1 MRHRKTVAKLGRTK
15 DHREAMIRNLATSL
29 ALEGKLT
36 TTTPKAKALV
46 SYYEHL
52 ISVAKRGDQV
62 KAIRMLKQ
70 YLYTEPAQK
79 AFAERLP
86 ELTKKS
92 GNVRLTKVGFRDGDS
107 AEMSLV
113 EIV

>member
-1 MRHRKTVAKLGRTK
+1 
-15 DHREAMIRNLATSL
+15 MIRNLATSL
-29 ALEGKLT
+29 ALKGKLT
-36 TTTPKAKALV
+36 TTTPKAKVLV

-52 ISVAKRGDQV
+52 ISVAKRGDLV
-62 KAIRMLKQ
+62 KAIRLLKQ
-70 YLYTEPAQK
+70 CLYTETAQK

-86 ELTKKS
+86 ALTKKS

>member
-1 MRHRKTVAKLGRTK
+1 
-15 DHREAMIRNLATSL
+15 MIRNLATSL
-29 ALEGKLT
+29 ALKGKLK

-52 ISVAKRGDQV
+52 ISLAKRGDQV
-62 KAIRMLKQ
+62 NTIRMIKQ

-79 AFAERLP
+79 AFVERLP
-86 ELTKKS
+86 QLTKKS
-92 GNVRLTKVGFRDGDS
+92 GHVRTTKVGFRDGDS
-107 AEMSLV
+107 AELTLV